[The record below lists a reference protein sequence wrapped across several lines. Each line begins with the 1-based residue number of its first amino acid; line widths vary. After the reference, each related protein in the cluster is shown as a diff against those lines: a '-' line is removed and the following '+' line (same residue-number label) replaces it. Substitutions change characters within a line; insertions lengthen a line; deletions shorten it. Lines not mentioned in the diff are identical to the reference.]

1 MPFPSSFIAELKSRN
16 PIETVISRYVDLKR
30 AGSNLVGLCPFHSE
44 RTPSFTVFS
53 DNFHCFG
60 CSAGGDVITFIMKI
74 ENLEYRD
81 AIQFLADKCGMAV
94 PAQDYKDYGKPKSAL
109 TREKCFEMNKIAAR
123 VFYSNLNSPDG
134 EPARRYLDERKISP
148 ATRIHFGLG
157 YALNSFDHLTDI
169 LISKGFTP
177 QEINENFL
185 CGISKKNGKPFDM
198 FRNRIIFPIID
209 VSGNIVAFGGRVL
222 DDSKPKYLNS
232 SDTVV
237 FKKSR
242 NLFALNFAKNVIT
255 GDKPDEKNLT
265 KSYAKPG
272 EMILCEGYMDVIS
285 MHQAGFGNAVA
296 TLGTAITS
304 EHARIISRFAKTV
317 YLAYDSDDAGQAAT
331 KRAIR
336 MLTEVGIDAKVIK
349 ISGAKDPDEYIKKF
363 GSASFANII
372 SASEGQIDYK
382 LNEILGKYDMN
393 VSEQKYKAMTEACGI
408 IADIRTD
415 LKREIYVERLSQLTG
430 IKQETIYSEIKRTV
444 RNENKKFKHQFSE
457 LLPKNI
463 MRYDDRINTEA
474 ASNYNAA
481 AVERRIIG
489 ILLLY
494 PELLNSK
501 IKISEDDFVTTFN
514 KNVFSNIKKIYETG
528 ETDITQLNEVYTP
541 DEFSYIM
548 EMKFERMPLSS
559 NGEDALKEQ
568 AELLKKLK
576 ADASDKD
583 ETDLL
588 SVIEKIKK
596 EKLKKQ
602 Q

>member
-60 CSAGGDVITFIMKI
+60 CSAGGDVITFIMKM

-81 AIQFLADKCGMAV
+81 AIQFLADKCGMTV
-94 PAQDYKDYGKPKSAL
+94 PADDYTGYGKPKSAL

-123 VFYSNLNSPDG
+123 VFYSNLNSLDG
-134 EPARRYLDERKISP
+134 AAARSYLDERKISA

-157 YALNSFDHLTDI
+157 YALNSFDNLTDI
-169 LISKGFTP
+169 LVSKGFTP
-177 QEINENFL
+177 QEISENFL
-185 CGISKKNGKPFDM
+185 CGISKKTGKPFDM
-198 FRNRIIFPIID
+198 FRNRIMFPIID
-209 VSGNIVAFGGRVL
+209 ISGNIVAFGGRVL

-232 SDTVV
+232 SDTTV

-242 NLFALNFAKNVIT
+242 NLFALNFAKNVII
-255 GDKPDEKNLT
+255 GDKNDEKNT
-265 KSYAKPG
+265 VKSYAKPG

-317 YLAYDSDDAGQAAT
+317 YLAYDSDEAGQAAT

-363 GSASFANII
+363 GPASFSNII
-372 SASEGQIDYK
+372 EASEGQIDYK
-382 LNEILGKYDMN
+382 LNEILNKYDMN
-393 VSEQKYKAMTEACGI
+393 ISEQKYKAMTEACGI
-408 IADIRTD
+408 IAAIRTE
-415 LKREIYVERLSQLTG
+415 LKRDIYVERLSQLTG
-430 IKQETIYSEIKRTV
+430 VKQETIYSEIKRAY
-444 RNENKKFKHQFSE
+444 RNEEKKFKRKNSE
-457 LLPKNI
+457 LLQSSI
-463 MRYDDRINTEA
+463 LRYDDRINTEA
-474 ASNYNAA
+474 AANYNAA
-481 AVERRIIG
+481 AVESRIIG
-489 ILLLY
+489 ILLMY
-494 PELLNSK
+494 PELLNGK
-501 IKISEDDFVTTFN
+501 TPLSEDDFITTFN
-514 KNVFSNIKKIYETG
+514 KKLFSNIKKLFETG
-528 ETDITQLNEVYTP
+528 ETDITPLNEIYTP
-541 DEFSYIM
+541 DEFAYIM
-548 EMKFERMPLSS
+548 NMKFARMPLSS
-559 NGEDALKEQ
+559 NGTDALNEQ
-568 AELLKKLK
+568 IALLKKIK
-576 ADASDKD
+576 SESDDKE
-583 ETDLL
+583 ETDFAGT
-588 SVIEKIKK
+588 IEKIKK
-596 EKLKKQ
+596 EKLNKQ